1 MTDATD
7 TLQHMLWQPIRNLRS
22 RQLLGHEALARF
34 TDRSPLEVFTAS
46 DHPDAQRALDQQCI
60 AAALSQPPDHGLIFL
75 NVTPAT
81 VRAGHWP
88 PLSDTLKER
97 VVWELPEAG
106 GWQPTMIP
114 PGYAVALDDVGIGFS
129 ELVRVT
135 QVRWRFLKLDVSLVA
150 GIGTQPTYRAL
161 IRDLVLRAQER
172 HGAVIAEGIEAARD
186 AATLIE
192 LGVTYGQGF
201 LWGYPQRDPSFPAAA
216 FEHRTASIP

>member
-1 MTDATD
+1 MTNTTA
-7 TLQHMLWQPIRNLRS
+7 TLQHMLWQPILNLRS
-22 RQLLGHEALARF
+22 LQVLGHEALARF
-34 TDRSPLEVFTAS
+34 TDRTPLEAFTTSNPA
-46 DHPDAQRALDQQCI
+46 DAQMALDRQCI
-60 AAALSQPPDHGLIFL
+60 AAALAQPPDHGLIFL

-88 PLSDTLKER
+88 PLSDTLQER

-114 PGYAVALDDVGIGFS
+114 PGYTVALDDVGMGFS

-135 QVRWRFLKLDVSLVA
+135 QVPWRFLKLDVSLVA
-150 GIGTQPTYRAL
+150 GVGTQTTHRAL

-172 HGAVIAEGIEAARD
+172 RGAVIAEGVEAARD
-186 AATLIE
+186 AAVLIE

-216 FEHRTASIP
+216 FEHRTVSIP

>member
-1 MTDATD
+1 MTNTTA
-7 TLQHMLWQPIRNLRS
+7 TLQHMLWQPILNLRS
-22 RQLLGHEALARF
+22 LQVLGHEALARF
-34 TDRSPLEVFTAS
+34 TDRTPLEAFTTS
-46 DHPDAQRALDQQCI
+46 NPVDAQMALDRQCI
-60 AAALSQPPDHGLIFL
+60 AAALAQPPDHGLIFL

-81 VRAGHWP
+81 VRAGQWP
-88 PLSDTLKER
+88 SLSDTLQER

-114 PGYAVALDDVGIGFS
+114 PGYTVALDDVGMGFS

-135 QVRWRFLKLDVSLVA
+135 QVPWRFLKLDVSLVA
-150 GIGTQPTYRAL
+150 GVGTQATHRTL

-172 HGAVIAEGIEAARD
+172 RGAVIAEGVEAARD
-186 AATLIE
+186 AAVLIE

-216 FEHRTASIP
+216 FEHRTVSIP